1 MYVKITAIVC
11 DLNQIGILSFN
22 LYGEMNVIL
31 FYFLFYG
38 LIAKT

>member
-1 MYVKITAIVC
+1 MKITAIVC

-22 LYGEMNVIL
+22 LYGKMNVIL
-31 FYFLFYG
+31 FYFFYG